1 MALENQGAPG
11 LDYGTF
17 RNRLSFEDFNPAQ
30 KAMIELRL
38 QLLETFMQLNA
49 TSGAAYVAPTKPNF
63 KNTPGGRQAARE
75 WYNKQDQMRKA
86 SIAKKGI
93 WSFPPGSLTIVD
105 LSCQFIDESA
115 ACALFNM
122 CLSIFLDDR
131 QDVGRII
138 ALDEAHKV
146 SNAVV
151 LQCRKFILGRKQLTI
166 FSS

>member
-1 MALENQGAPG
+1 MAIENKGAPG
-11 LDYGTF
+11 LDYETF
-17 RNRLSFEDFNPAQ
+17 RKRLSFEDFNPAQ

-63 KNTPGGRQAARE
+63 KNTPGGKQAARE
-75 WYNKQDQMRKA
+75 WYNKQDQMCKA
-86 SIAKKGI
+86 SIAKQGI

-105 LSCQFIDESA
+105 LSCPFIDESA

-146 SNAVV
+146 RNAVV
-151 LQCRKFILGRKQLTI
+151 LQWYKFILERR
-166 FSS
+166 

>member
-1 MALENQGAPG
+1 
-11 LDYGTF
+11 
-17 RNRLSFEDFNPAQ
+17 
-30 KAMIELRL
+30 MIELRL

-49 TSGAAYVAPTKPNF
+49 TPGAAYVAPTKPKF
-63 KNTPGGRQAARE
+63 KNTPAGKQAARE

-86 SIAKKGI
+86 SIAKQGI

-115 ACALFNM
+115 ACALFDM
-122 CLSIFLDDR
+122 CLSIFLDVR

-146 SNAVV
+146 RNPIVN
-151 LQCRKFILGRKQLTI
+151 QCRKYILE
-166 FSS
+166 